1 VHNGERGEKE
11 VKKIKAL
18 LRLMR
23 PEQWAKNVFL
33 FAPLIFSK
41 HLLNFSYL
49 SKEIQAFIAFSLV
62 SSFVYCINDVAD
74 RNADKLHPVKKN
86 RPVASGAVSVGEAVL
101 LAGILLL
108 VAAFIATPLG
118 EGFVACILIYLFLNI
133 WYSFSLKRVVL
144 VDVFV
149 VASGYMLRILA
160 GAYAIDVEISQWL
173 ILCTLFISLF
183 LAISKRR
190 GELLLNSE
198 QTYQSGRSVLKL
210 YDVEFLDQLLTI
222 VAAGTVI
229 SYALYTVAERT
240 IKVFGTENLIFT
252 TVFVLFGIFRYIFL
266 LHTRK
271 TEDNPTRLIL
281 SDIPLLVNI
290 AAWFIVCIVIIYFN
304 DILLWIK
311 Q

>member
-1 VHNGERGEKE
+1 M
-11 VKKIKAL
+11 KKIKSL

-49 SKEIQAFIAFSLV
+49 SKEIQAFVAFSLV

-86 RPVASGAVSVGEAVL
+86 RPVASGAVGVGEALVLAGVL
-101 LAGILLL
+101 LLL
-108 VAAFIATPLG
+108 AAFIATPLG
-118 EGFVACILIYLFLNI
+118 KGFVVCILIYLFLNI

-160 GAYAIDVEISQWL
+160 GAYAINVEISQWL

-210 YDVEFLDQLLTI
+210 YDVNFLDQLLTI